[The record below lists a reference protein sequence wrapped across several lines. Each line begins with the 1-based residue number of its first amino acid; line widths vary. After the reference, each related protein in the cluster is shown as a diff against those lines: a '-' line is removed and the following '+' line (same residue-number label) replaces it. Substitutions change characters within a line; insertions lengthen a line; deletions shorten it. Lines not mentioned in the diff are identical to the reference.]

1 MEYPILKQ
9 LIREALKSPIKKDTC
24 NCGCHSCENVGNKGP
39 VVNKDLKIKMTE
51 NMKYHVDNKLP
62 LTETKLT
69 YGSKEF
75 LDLWA
80 EARYLYSR
88 NAIHV
93 NEIDKKFLTKTNLGE
108 YGICEGIKVPLDLPI
123 YNKIVKIEENHLSTK
138 LDADLNSGTFML
150 PYQELLDKIET
161 DFGKNDLYYE
171 IEQAIFDGNF
181 SDIVKILKNYEVDKE
196 YFPLLNLNEN
206 KFLYKY
212 NSKTRSTNK
221 IIINS
226 INEDSASK
234 LYKIEGLLITNNK
247 IKPQNQILSDVRSI
261 TGITTVDTEEYT
273 PRLPKKGHSYDKLT
287 VKVDPYP
294 YLKNGKFDEE
304 TLKQIIDNINNIRGI
319 VKFKADPQLIN
330 IGI

>member
-1 MEYPILKQ
+1 MEYPIIKK
-9 LIREALKSPIKKDTC
+9 LIKEALQTPIKKDVC

-39 VVNKDLKIKMTE
+39 VINKELKVKVTE
-51 NMKYHVDNKLP
+51 NMRYHINNKLP
-62 LTETKLT
+62 LHETKLI

-93 NEIDKKFLTKTNLGE
+93 NEVDKKILTKTNLGE
-108 YGICEGIKVPLDLPI
+108 YGICENIKVPLDLPI
-123 YNKIVKIEENHLSTK
+123 FNKIVKIEENHLSTK
-138 LDADLNSGTFML
+138 LDADLNNGVFML
-150 PYQELLDKIET
+150 PYQELLDKIEA

-171 IEQAIFDGNF
+171 VEQAIFDGNF
-181 SDIVKILKNYEVDKE
+181 PQIIEILKNYEVDKE
-196 YFPLLNLNEN
+196 YSSLLNLNEN
-206 KFLYKY
+206 KYLYKY

-221 IIINS
+221 IIINL

-273 PRLPKKGHSYDKLT
+273 PRLPKKGHSYDKLM

-294 YLKNGKFDEE
+294 YIKNGKFDLE
-304 TLKQIIDNINNIRGI
+304 TMTQIINNINNIRGI
-319 VKFKADPQLIN
+319 VKFKAEPQLIN